1 VLLHGL
7 GASRMARIRTVKP
20 ELAAHEGM
28 FDLEEETGL
37 PVRFAWVML
46 FTVADREGR
55 FPWRPRTIKAQTLP
69 HDNLDF
75 SRVLDA
81 WLTRG
86 FVMKYR
92 VGDDWFG
99 CIPTFTKHQV
109 INNRESASDLPS
121 IDDADEVIAS
131 KHKGHDAC
139 ATRAPREDDA
149 CLTREVHAQAE
160 GRKEGKESTRDKH
173 AQQFDELWKSWP
185 EDMGEKGNRKR
196 ALDQW
201 LRLKPAPEH
210 AEEIRASLE
219 QQVLTKRE
227 LRAQGQFAANFQHVE
242 RWIRDRGWEN
252 HVGSLQSE
260 PLEHIL

>member
-1 VLLHGL
+1 
-7 GASRMARIRTVKP
+7 MARIRTVKP

-86 FVMKYR
+86 FVVKYR
-92 VGDDWFG
+92 VGDEWFG
-99 CIPTFTKHQV
+99 CIPTFNKHQV
-109 INNRESASDLPS
+109 INNRESSSDLPS
-121 IDDADEVIAS
+121 VDDAEEVITS
-131 KHKGHDAC
+131 KQAGHDAC
-139 ATRAPREDDA
+139 GTREARENDA
-149 CLTREVHAQAE
+149 SATREVHALGE

-196 ALDQW
+196 AFDQW
-201 LRLKPAPEH
+201 CRLNPTPELE
-210 AEEIRASLE
+210 AEIKANLD
-219 QQVLTKRE
+219 QQVLTKRD
-227 LRAQGQFAANFQHVE
+227 LRSQGQFAANFQHVE

-252 HVGSLQSE
+252 HVGGFAPEASE
-260 PLEHIL
+260 YIV